1 MAVLDSE
8 KVAASPLRDVP
19 SLPDEPSYVNEKKLG
34 DSTEYVS
41 RQTDSAYDKTGSLE
55 ELNYDGDVLRVNG
68 EVVIR
73 TGADV
78 SNFLLDIRDDEDPAL
93 TFRSIVLGTVFAGLG
108 AALCQVSLLACLGG
122 VHALTSSLDILVQT
136 HPSQRVNGLSVVVDL
151 FRRNPLG

>member
-19 SLPDEPSYVNEKKLG
+19 SLPDEPSYIDEKKLG

-108 AALCQVSLLACLGG
+108 AALCQVSSLASWWRPRANISVRYTCSNPSKS
-122 VHALTSSLDILVQT
+122 ACQQSSCCC
-136 HPSQRVNGLSVVVDL
+136 
-151 FRRNPLG
+151 